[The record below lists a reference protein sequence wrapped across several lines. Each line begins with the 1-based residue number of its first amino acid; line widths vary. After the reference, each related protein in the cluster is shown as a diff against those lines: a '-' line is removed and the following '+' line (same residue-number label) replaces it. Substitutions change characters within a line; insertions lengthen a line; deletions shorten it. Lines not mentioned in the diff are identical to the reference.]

1 MGSAVQAGLR
11 FETRDES
18 RVVLRDMIMKMMGGE
33 VPVRREPLVVA
44 QLALVLG
51 PPGVVRWRMFYYAVY
66 FELSGCFE
74 DLRAIRAL
82 MVADVAV
89 FVSLMI
95 FQAARLFALVSAFG
109 PVLVDMIA
117 YVVIYFVVHE
127 VDVLLELVRVAPRLV
142 ASIDLAFALPFCE
155 LLLLRTTTAFRLLL
169 SRSDNCG
176 IVVHAHR
183 LCFGLR
189 CGDMRC
195 AIDFV

>member
-1 MGSAVQAGLR
+1 MGSAVRGGIR

-33 VPVRREPLVVA
+33 IPARREPLVVA

-89 FVSLMI
+89 CVSLME
-95 FQAARLFALVSAFG
+95 FQVGRPFALVSAFG
-109 PVLVDMIA
+109 PVLFDMIA
-117 YVVIYFVVHE
+117 YVVIDSVVCE
-127 VDVLLELVRVAPRLV
+127 VDVFLELVRSAK
-142 ASIDLAFALPFCE
+142 
-155 LLLLRTTTAFRLLL
+155 
-169 SRSDNCG
+169 
-176 IVVHAHR
+176 
-183 LCFGLR
+183 
-189 CGDMRC
+189 
-195 AIDFV
+195 